1 MKKGNVLVKSY
12 VKKDGTKVEEHLRT
26 TDKNEAREPGL
37 FDNLNEELA
46 HIFNK
51 VSIRI
56 PGLSI
61 KLLPLK
67 YRVVKCLT
75 EPKNE
80 AAEKIILEEMYTSDL
95 ALSYLIA
102 FSPSATPDIIFSQ
115 ATKFE
120 ENQFESRT
128 AFLNVY
134 KKIIFRALNSF
145 ENTAKNYV
153 KNNDTGEKFIEMRSA
168 LNELS
173 SVDAYYIC
181 LLNEMGDLHTSWEL
195 LSCLRF
201 IAGMGLSVN
210 EKRLNYVNNI
220 VNIKKGAA

>member
-120 ENQFESRT
+120 ANQFKTRT
-128 AFLNVY
+128 DFLNVY
-134 KKIIFRALNSF
+134 KKIISRGLNAF
-145 ENTAKNYV
+145 EETAKKYV
-153 KNNDTGEKFIEMRSA
+153 KENEQGEDYIEMRSA

-173 SVDAYYIC
+173 SEDAYLIS
-181 LLNEMGDLHTSWEL
+181 LLNEKGDLNTSWEL
-195 LSCLRF
+195 LSCLRL

-210 EKRLNYVNNI
+210 EKKLEYVNTI
-220 VNIKKGAA
+220 VDIKKGAA